1 MKPLTV
7 NHRPTMFGVRR
18 FTASG
23 DLICLVTSQ
32 EQVSERSYDV
42 IDQISLLYVTTL
54 QGLLTIGIM
63 IVEICL
69 ILHVLSQDHVIK
81 G

>member
-18 FTASG
+18 STASG

-63 IVEICL
+63 IAEICL

>member
-18 FTASG
+18 STSSG

-32 EQVSERSYDV
+32 EQVIERSYDV